1 MRNNRPWGLKSS
13 NTANTRG
20 YQLSNF
26 QIGRNE
32 ANYFKTNRQRVRE
45 IPIFGCW
52 QSGIHPR
59 CLSTRLGGRST
70 GCPMITSSAQTKR
83 PVFKPAAE
91 NNQRYRRHP
100 IVRRTLSMST
110 SAWVPRPIWQPGMS
124 IEQKSSVAV
133 KLKVELLPSIGL
145 WTKSWD
151 KSPTNLLA
159 ASFGFVV

>member
-1 MRNNRPWGLKSS
+1 M
-13 NTANTRG
+13 
-20 YQLSNF
+20 
-26 QIGRNE
+26 
-32 ANYFKTNRQRVRE
+32 
-45 IPIFGCW
+45 
-52 QSGIHPR
+52 
-59 CLSTRLGGRST
+59 
-70 GCPMITSSAQTKR
+70 PMITSSAQTKR